1 MGHGGDG
8 EIRTLAGFLDPYRF
22 SRADPST
29 TWVHLLVYSS
39 TDSPKIRREQL
50 ERTEMILMSM
60 ETENR
65 LVINTFSK
73 LRSLPDNT
81 FSNQHPS
88 ATWVHLQRLWYY
100 NSEKQK
106 NQVFPVA
113 FICHF
118 RITPYF
124 ADFRY
129 QILFKYRKP

>member
-8 EIRTLAGFLDPYRF
+8 EIRTLAGLLGPYRF

-39 TDSPKIRREQL
+39 TDFPKIRRELL

-73 LRSLPDNT
+73 LRSLQDNT
-81 FSNQHPS
+81 FSS
-88 ATWVHLQRLWYY
+88 
-100 NSEKQK
+100 
-106 NQVFPVA
+106 PV
-113 FICHF
+113 
-118 RITPYF
+118 
-124 ADFRY
+124 
-129 QILFKYRKP
+129 

>member
-8 EIRTLAGFLDPYRF
+8 EIRTLAGLLGPYRF

-39 TDSPKIRREQL
+39 TGSLKIRREQL

-81 FSNQHPS
+81 FSS
-88 ATWVHLQRLWYY
+88 
-100 NSEKQK
+100 
-106 NQVFPVA
+106 PV
-113 FICHF
+113 
-118 RITPYF
+118 
-124 ADFRY
+124 
-129 QILFKYRKP
+129 